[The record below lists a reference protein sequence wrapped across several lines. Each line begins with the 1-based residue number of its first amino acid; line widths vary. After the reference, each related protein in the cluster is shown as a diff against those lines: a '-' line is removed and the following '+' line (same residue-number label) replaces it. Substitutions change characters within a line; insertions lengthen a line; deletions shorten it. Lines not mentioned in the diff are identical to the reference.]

1 MAIDW
6 LAIKN
11 DYINGHGSYRKLAE
25 KYGVSFNTLQLRGRK
40 ENWKA
45 EKDAHYDK
53 TTTKLR
59 QKSSEKISDALS
71 DEAATKVRIRAKLIR
86 MAEKWVDSQGETI
99 SNTGDYR
106 RIVQSCVDLGIMGV
120 TETEDMEDDGLLDA
134 LSSNA
139 EMVFADGDDSGML
152 PDEPEEQDKVE

>member
-25 KYGVSFNTLQLRGRK
+25 KYGVSFNTLKDRAVKERWSAERG
-40 ENWKA
+40 EQ
-45 EKDAHYDK
+45 HHK
-53 TTTKLR
+53 TTTKTQ
-59 QKSSEKISDALS
+59 QKTSEKISEVLS
-71 DEAATKVRIRAKLIR
+71 DEAAAKVRIRAKLIR

-99 SNTGDYR
+99 SDTGDYR
-106 RIVQSCVDLGIMGV
+106 RIVQSCVELGIMGV
-120 TETEDMEDDGLLDA
+120 NETEDMEDDGLLDA

-152 PDEPEEQDKVE
+152 PDEPEEPDKAE